1 MALNWDLTQI
11 KNSETLCWT
20 PSKEEEGKFQMHGV
34 TEVLI
39 WSTMLVGFSK
49 ITEKNYK
56 DFHRRLIEW
65 EVVAGGMLMFWEKDK
80 ETPSNRMPTL
90 QEVQA
95 HIGLTTNASTKTNR
109 QWTANLGTQVKEEAS
124 RQIRKEIEQ
133 IRIDAEKE
141 KEDLDKARG
150 NLVNAIMEQDNVDEM
165 ISTSV

>member
-1 MALNWDLTQI
+1 MSLNWNLTQI
-11 KNSETLCWT
+11 ENSDTLCWI
-20 PSKEEEGKFQMHGV
+20 PSTEEKGKVQMHGV

-56 DFHRRLIEW
+56 DFHRRLKEW
-65 EVVAGGMLMFWEKDK
+65 EVLQGGMLMFWEKDK
-80 ETPSNRMPTL
+80 KTPSNRMPTL

-124 RQIRKEIEQ
+124 RQIRLEAKKEMVE
-133 IRIDAEKE
+133 
-141 KEDLDKARG
+141 
-150 NLVNAIMEQDNVDEM
+150 V
-165 ISTSV
+165 